1 MKCNRP
7 AIAGIFVLGLSWIIQ
22 AGTTDA
28 PPAAKRAEHRED
40 RHGATVIDNYY
51 WLRDKSNPAVI
62 EYLKAENAYTDAMT
76 KDLKPFEEALYKEML
91 GRIKQTDLSVPIR
104 RDGYYYYSRTEE
116 GKQYPIQCRRKA
128 AWTRPK
134 KFCWMATSSPKDTRS
149 SAWVLSWSATTLIYW
164 HTPRTSPATANTRC
178 T

>member
-7 AIAGIFVLGLSWIIQ
+7 AIAGILALGLSLIIQ
-22 AGTTDA
+22 AGTTDT

-116 GKQYPIQCRRKA
+116 GKQYPIQCRRKGA
-128 AWTRPK
+128 MEGTEEILLDPNELAK
-134 KFCWMATSSPKDTRS
+134 
-149 SAWVLSWSATTLIYW
+149 
-164 HTPRTSPATANTRC
+164 
-178 T
+178 